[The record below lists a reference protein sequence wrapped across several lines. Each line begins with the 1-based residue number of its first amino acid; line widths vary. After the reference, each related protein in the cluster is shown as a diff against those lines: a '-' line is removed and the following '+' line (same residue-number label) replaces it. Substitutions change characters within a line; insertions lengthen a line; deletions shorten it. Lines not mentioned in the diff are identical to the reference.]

1 MFGCLWFRC
10 IEGWRVG
17 LWSDAVAIEADA
29 CYVTPWHM
37 LSPTDMFIYTPV
49 KVYQS
54 IYFRHIH
61 IGTWMGYIMSPYVK
75 RRFRLIVDGAQQSDD
90 RFSFICYVDLCRHAF
105 LRDPIASFELSEA
118 GTLIHGHN
126 EDNRDKKVSVA
137 VQRAI
142 VTCRD
147 PSSVEVCRNSLN
159 LEKWP
164 CTNLMVKLTTCLWKE
179 GNTCSSLFFLTIA
192 TFSSTVGSHW
202 KVKIDIFLYLI
213 HPFSPFPFERSSSEF
228 FPPRI
233 ANFICSKLSE
243 VQGLDLHLYIYML
256 YSLQVYTYTHHHN
269 IHPCSAC
276 SAGYACYM
284 LLDGARPQRSLTSL
298 SLCGS
303 PAP

>member
-1 MFGCLWFRC
+1 MFRKMPEMEETCCKMKVLQNERKLFKSRKCFKNERNPKQKISLHPSTNRYATVYTSTSNSTPFFSRDSTSKISIFGCLWFRC

-75 RRFRLIVDGAQQSDD
+75 RRFRVIVDGAQQSDD

-164 CTNLMVKLTTCLWKE
+164 CTNLIVKLTTCEKKW
-179 GNTCSSLFFLTIA
+179 TPA
-192 TFSSTVGSHW
+192 HV
-202 KVKIDIFLYLI
+202 Y
-213 HPFSPFPFERSSSEF
+213 SSS
-228 FPPRI
+228 R
-233 ANFICSKLSE
+233 
-243 VQGLDLHLYIYML
+243 
-256 YSLQVYTYTHHHN
+256 
-269 IHPCSAC
+269 
-276 SAGYACYM
+276 
-284 LLDGARPQRSLTSL
+284 
-298 SLCGS
+298 
-303 PAP
+303 